1 MSKVQTL
8 DPLTFPLRESRLI
21 EASAGT
27 GKTYTLA
34 LLYIRLVLG
43 HGGPDTAF
51 ARPLLPHE
59 ILVVTF
65 TEAATKEL
73 RERIRARLVE
83 AAERFERDPA
93 VDLNGSQDPLD
104 RLRAGYPAT
113 RWLECARR
121 LRIAAD
127 WMDEAMI
134 STIHGWCQRML
145 QEHAFETRGLFKRE
159 LVADQGD
166 LIAEI
171 LRDYWR
177 VHFYSLQPEEAG
189 AIAAVV
195 ASPTVLQGEL
205 QGWLRQRDSRLS
217 FQGRPLPVDGLRA
230 ALSASIREQGLL
242 EEARRLWRTHQAELE
257 PLLWGLQP
265 HLNGTYYGA
274 SRERFQTLLT
284 KLADWSQGGTAPSAL
299 PRLAQG
305 AFVFKGPAEVK
316 REPPHPA
323 FQAIAAWQDTLTAN
337 AAGPSLKACLLA
349 HAAHWVGRELPRR
362 LRVRA
367 EMGFEDLLRDLE
379 AALTPLDPRSAG
391 AAARLAATIRRQLPV
406 ALIDEFQDTDPIQY
420 RIFDRI
426 YGPERL
432 SDGADETAAEPVALI
447 LIGDPKQAIY
457 GFRGADIHTYLVA
470 RRATL
475 GRHDTLVTN
484 YRSTAGMVAACNR
497 FFGHAERHPRGAFR
511 FRTESEDPIPYHQ
524 VEARGRD
531 ERLILRGREVP
542 AMTFWTLECTESA
555 IGPEDYRRELAAAA
569 ATEIVRWLRQARAGQ
584 AGFLDASAP
593 PGTPP
598 RPLQPKD
605 IAILVR
611 KGSEAAAMRA
621 ALARRGINSVYLS
634 DRDSVFQTPEARDL
648 LHWLRACATPGDED
662 LVRAALATNTLALPL
677 EELAELRGDEL
688 AWEARLERF
697 RDNQQIWQRQGVLA
711 MLHRLMHE
719 SGLPARLLAR
729 DGGERSLTNLLHL
742 AEWLQSAAVG
752 LDGEQALIRHLTAHL
767 EVTGEEFIV
776 RLESDAELVQ
786 VVTIHKSKGL
796 EYPLVLLPFIC
807 SWREIDGRT
816 RQVPYRA
823 ANERLLEVAGKEVF
837 GEAWAAADDERLS
850 EDMRLLYVAVTRARH
865 AVWLGIAPLKGG
877 TGNKPRLERSALGY
891 LLDGGQA
898 FADAVAIT
906 EALESVRGDSPDIA
920 IVPLPQADETR
931 LPPASND
938 ASLEAARAAPSIR
951 HQPWW
956 IASYSALRIGTIA
969 TDRIALGTADPIETD
984 ASPRRVT
991 AAAETAAQD
1000 TASEEAAAREAAEPL
1015 ASATRPDSGPDL
1027 HGLPRG
1033 QAYGTFLHGLLE
1045 WAAAQRIQDE
1055 SGVWREGYAAAAIAS
1070 GPRRDMLARRC
1081 RLRGLTPWITTLE
1094 TWLGDLLERRWT
1106 LSGLPDERGQVPTLA
1121 LSELAPH
1128 QIQVEMELLI
1138 ESHQVHTTTLDQL
1151 AQTHC
1156 LPGQARPPIAP
1167 ERLNGMLKGFIDL
1180 VFEHAERYYV
1190 LDWKSNWLG
1199 PDDSAYTP
1207 EAMRAAIL
1215 HHRYDLQYLLY
1226 LLALHRQLSARLPG
1240 YQYERDVGGVVYVF
1254 LRGSRAPSQGLYMDK
1269 PPRVLIER
1277 LDQLFAG
1284 VSPPQDPRSSR

>member
-1 MSKVQTL
+1 
-8 DPLTFPLRESRLI
+8 
-21 EASAGT
+21 
-27 GKTYTLA
+27 
-34 LLYIRLVLG
+34 
-43 HGGPDTAF
+43 
-51 ARPLLPHE
+51 
-59 ILVVTF
+59 
-65 TEAATKEL
+65 
-73 RERIRARLVE
+73 
-83 AAERFERDPA
+83 
-93 VDLNGSQDPLD
+93 
-104 RLRAGYPAT
+104 
-113 RWLECARR
+113 
-121 LRIAAD
+121 
-127 WMDEAMI
+127 
-134 STIHGWCQRML
+134 
-145 QEHAFETRGLFKRE
+145 
-159 LVADQGD
+159 
-166 LIAEI
+166 
-171 LRDYWR
+171 
-177 VHFYSLQPEEAG
+177 
-189 AIAAVV
+189 
-195 ASPTVLQGEL
+195 
-205 QGWLRQRDSRLS
+205 
-217 FQGRPLPVDGLRA
+217 
-230 ALSASIREQGLL
+230 
-242 EEARRLWRTHQAELE
+242 
-257 PLLWGLQP
+257 
-265 HLNGTYYGA
+265 
-274 SRERFQTLLT
+274 
-284 KLADWSQGGTAPSAL
+284 
-299 PRLAQG
+299 
-305 AFVFKGPAEVK
+305 
-316 REPPHPA
+316 
-323 FQAIAAWQDTLTAN
+323 
-337 AAGPSLKACLLA
+337 
-349 HAAHWVGRELPRR
+349 
-362 LRVRA
+362 
-367 EMGFEDLLRDLE
+367 
-379 AALTPLDPRSAG
+379 
-391 AAARLAATIRRQLPV
+391 
-406 ALIDEFQDTDPIQY
+406 
-420 RIFDRI
+420 
-426 YGPERL
+426 
-432 SDGADETAAEPVALI
+432 
-447 LIGDPKQAIY
+447 
-457 GFRGADIHTYLVA
+457 
-470 RRATL
+470 
-475 GRHDTLVTN
+475 
-484 YRSTAGMVAACNR
+484 MVAACNR

-531 ERLILRGREVP
+531 ERLILQGREVP
-542 AMTFWTLECTESA
+542 AMTFWTLECAESA

-569 ATEIVRWLRQARAGQ
+569 ATEIVRWLRQARADQ

-593 PGTPP
+593 LGTPP

-611 KGSEAAAMRA
+611 KGSEAVAMRA

-648 LHWLRACATPGDED
+648 LHWLRACAAPGDED
-662 LVRAALATNTLALPL
+662 LVRAALATNTLAMPL

-688 AWEARLERF
+688 AWEMRLERF
-697 RDNQQIWQRQGVLA
+697 RDYQQIWQRQGVLA

-719 SGLPARLLAR
+719 AGLPARLLAR
-729 DGGERSLTNLLHL
+729 EGGERSLTNLLHL

-807 SWREIDGRT
+807 AWREVDGHT

-823 ANERLLEVAGKEVF
+823 ANERLLEVAGKEAF
-837 GEAWAAADDERLS
+837 AEAWDAADDERLS

-865 AVWLGIAPLKGG
+865 AVWLGIAPLKGSNS
-877 TGNKPRLERSALGY
+877 NKPRLERSALGY

-898 FADAVAIT
+898 FADAAAIT
-906 EALESVRGDSPDIA
+906 EALERVRGDSPDIA
-920 IVPLPQADETR
+920 IVPLPPADETR

-938 ASLEAARAAPSIR
+938 VGLEAARAAPLIR

-969 TDRIALGTADPIETD
+969 TERIAMGTADAIETD

-1000 TASEEAAAREAAEPL
+1000 TASEEAAAREAAEPLATAATL

-1138 ESHQVHTTTLDQL
+1138 ESHQVHTTSLDQL

-1180 VFEHAERYYV
+1180 VFEHAGRYYV

-1226 LLALHRQLSARLPG
+1226 LLALHRQLTARLPG

-1269 PPRVLIER
+1269 PPRVLIEC

-1284 VSPPQDPRSSR
+1284 VSPPQDPWSSR